1 MVFQGGSVKLIFIRF
16 AFFIATFSIS
26 NFSIS
31 QESSEFQ
38 NKCSVTLEGDSIMW
52 GGFIPGPRL
61 PEPPVAILK
70 RLRPSY
76 TVVDNSVISST
87 AAQRAKKFAE
97 IPRTTKF
104 VVLQHGINDALTG
117 SDLAT
122 HLYEMAEIS
131 KREGRI
137 PIITGLTHQ
146 IRKIRKRNYYDLI
159 ARQVAIASKS
169 LFADWGTVRYRPEDM
184 ADEMHPGQAYADR
197 LVERLVVV
205 LDQAAPEC
213 ISQPRG
219 AEKAS

>member
-1 MVFQGGSVKLIFIRF
+1 MKLTFIRLV
-16 AFFIATFSIS
+16 FFIVISSISSFSIGK
-26 NFSIS
+26 
-31 QESSEFQ
+31 ESSDYQ
-38 NKCSVTLEGDSIMW
+38 HKCSVTLEGDSIMW
-52 GGFIPGPRL
+52 GGFVPGPRL
-61 PEPPVAILK
+61 LEPPAAILK

-87 AAQRAKKFAE
+87 AVQRAKIFAKN
-97 IPRTTKF
+97 PRTTRF
-104 VVLQHGINDALTG
+104 VVLQHGINDALVG

-146 IRKIRKRNYYDLI
+146 IRKIRKRDHYDLI

-169 LFADWGTVRYRPEDM
+169 LFVDWGAVRYRPEDM

-213 ISQPRG
+213 IS
-219 AEKAS
+219 